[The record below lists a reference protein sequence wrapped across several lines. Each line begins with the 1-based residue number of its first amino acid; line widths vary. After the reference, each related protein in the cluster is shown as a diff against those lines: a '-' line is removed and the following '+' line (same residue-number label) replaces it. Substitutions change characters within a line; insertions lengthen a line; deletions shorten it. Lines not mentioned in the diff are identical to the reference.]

1 MEHRFTGPSYT
12 LGIEEEL
19 MLVDAETLEL
29 SNSIE
34 GVLAALEGVSFEG
47 EVKPEL
53 MESVCEIATTP
64 CQNTQEAGQQ
74 LRSLR
79 LQVEQ
84 VAEELGLRIGS
95 AGTHPFAMW
104 EDQRIVSRPRYRDLV
119 AGLQFVARQEL
130 IFGIHVHVGL
140 DDPDKAIHVVNG
152 MRVHLP
158 LLLALSA
165 NSPFWRADQTGML
178 STRTPIFRAFPRVG
192 IPPRYDNFED
202 WTKRVEFMVQSKV
215 IGDYTYL
222 WYDVRPHPNFGTVEI
237 RVMDSQTR
245 VEHTL
250 ALAALVQAMVKEL
263 AEHYEEGK
271 RLSRYPYEMLDEN
284 KWLAARHGLDGELV
298 DLPKLARVHVPN
310 LTRRLMERL
319 RPHAEE
325 LGSGEDFDCLEDIL
339 DHGNGGS
346 RQIVVYEA
354 NHDLREVVS
363 EILAATVPE
372 PADVQ
377 RD

>member
-19 MLVDAETLEL
+19 MIVDEETLEL
-29 SNSIE
+29 ANSIE
-34 GVLAALEGVSFEG
+34 GVLDALSEVSKDG

-64 CQNTQEAGQQ
+64 CRNTREAGLQ

-79 LQVEQ
+79 GLVQQ
-84 VAEELGLRIGS
+84 VAQERGLRIGS

-119 AGLQFVARQEL
+119 AGLQFVARQEI
-130 IFGIHVHVGL
+130 IFGIHVHVGV
-140 DDPDKAIHVVNG
+140 DDPDKAIHVTNG
-152 MRVHLP
+152 LRVHLP

-165 NSPFWRADQTGML
+165 NSPFWRGDPTGL
-178 STRTPIFRAFPRVG
+178 DSTRTPIFRAFPRVG
-192 IPPRYDNFED
+192 IPPRYDDYED
-202 WTKRVEFMVQSKV
+202 YVKRITFMTDCKV
-215 IGDYTYL
+215 IRDYTYL
-222 WYDVRPHPNFGTVEI
+222 WWDVRPHPNFGTVEI

-263 AEHYEEGK
+263 CEHFAARK

-284 KWLAARHGLDGELV
+284 KWLAARHGLEGELV
-298 DLPKLARVHVPN
+298 DLPKTTRVQVRDLAH
-310 LTRRLMERL
+310 RLMERL

-325 LGSGEDFDCLEDIL
+325 LGSVAEFDGLEDIL
-339 DHGNGGS
+339 ENGNGAS
-346 RQIVVYEA
+346 RQAVVYSA
-354 NHDLREVVS
+354 NHDLREVVG
-363 EILAATVPE
+363 EILDATVPE
-372 PADVQ
+372 AAEAPGE
-377 RD
+377 